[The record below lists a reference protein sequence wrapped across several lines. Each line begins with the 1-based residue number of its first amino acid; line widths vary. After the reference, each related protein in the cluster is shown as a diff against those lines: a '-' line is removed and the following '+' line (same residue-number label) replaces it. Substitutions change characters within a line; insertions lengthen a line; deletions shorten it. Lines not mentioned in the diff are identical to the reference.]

1 MVVRKVLQFFGPR
14 EAIHYSRSEAVRDL
28 LAMAELAK
36 NDAAMGTEE
45 RMAMRDAFGK
55 VMDGLRSGR
64 LTLDYQPAADGT
76 TIDIPAVSHEH
87 YMQALLYWCSRLKC
101 TIPRLVDAYARLGAR
116 PTVEAMWAMVRR
128 IEQEDAVAETAMA
141 STAMPPDTRPSLLH
155 RLTPK

>member
-1 MVVRKVLQFFGPR
+1 MVLKKLLGHFGSR
-14 EAIHYSRSEAVRDL
+14 EPIHYTRSEAVRDL
-28 LAMAELAK
+28 LALDQLEKSNASI
-36 NDAAMGTEE
+36 GTDE
-45 RMAMRDAFGK
+45 RMAMRDAFSK
-55 VMDGLRSGR
+55 VMDGLRSGQ
-64 LTLDYQPAADGT
+64 LTLDYQPPEDGRTVDVPAA
-76 TIDIPAVSHEH
+76 SHEH

-101 TIPRLVDAYARLGAR
+101 TIPRLVDAYSRLGAR